1 MTCGPAELAVKLRSI
16 FQDRSNRFS
25 VADEIGREGSKD
37 PHDSFRARNL
47 LSTIVLDASFSKI
60 NEVRLSYS
68 KSKLHVD
75 EFLRERG

>member
-16 FQDRSNRFS
+16 FEDRSNRFS

-47 LSTIVLDASFSKI
+47 LLAIVLTLPFRK
-60 NEVRLSYS
+60 
-68 KSKLHVD
+68 
-75 EFLRERG
+75 